1 MSDIHEHLEHA
12 EHEEHNISDPF
23 NRKVAVSMAIVAAIL
38 AGVSMLGH
46 RAHNDTLRLQTEAG
60 NLKVQESNAW
70 AYFQAKR
77 LRRHLDENTDKL
89 ILLMGETTETKAPR
103 EQTRKRLRE
112 EIARYIDEGETIKH
126 DAEKLQEEAKEKE
139 HEAHFSHER
148 ANWLDFGHL
157 AAELGLILCSIALL
171 TKKAE
176 YWYSGLISAGLS
188 LGLVAFA
195 LTVVR

>member
-60 NLKVQESNAW
+60 KFRVLESDKW
-70 AYFQAKR
+70 SQYQAKR
-77 LRRHLDENTDKL
+77 MRQHVDQKLVPVVRLLPEGAASQAIREKVIEEMGQEIAKYKADLDE
-89 ILLMGETTETKAPR
+89 TTNEAN
-103 EQTRKRLRE
+103 EF
-112 EIARYIDEGETIKH
+112 KH
-126 DAEKLQEEAKEKE
+126 QAEEAQ
-139 HEAHFSHER
+139 HEAHLSHER

-171 TKKAE
+171 TKKPE
-176 YWYSGLISAGLS
+176 YWYSGLVSAGLS
-188 LGLVAFA
+188 LGLVAAAF
-195 LTVVR
+195 TVVH